1 MPARPAICEAAVEV
15 AGASSA
21 SLWEPDA
28 SGAALV
34 ATASSGAEFTDVA
47 LPLVG
52 QPSGVVRALV
62 SGEPFFVAD
71 APGHPALD
79 QELIRR
85 TGAASCLFQPVLRDG
100 SPVAVLAIV
109 WDQRHGDAH
118 R

>member
-1 MPARPAICEAAVEV
+1 MAS
-15 AGASSA
+15 ASSA
-21 SLWEPDA
+21 SLWEPDNSGTALIA
-28 SGAALV
+28 S
-34 ATASSGAEFTDVA
+34 ASSGGEFTDVA

-52 QPSGVVRALV
+52 QPSGAVRALV

-85 TGAASCLFQPVLRDG
+85 TGAASCLFQPVSRDG
-100 SPVAVLAIV
+100 SPVAVLTIV
-109 WDQRHGDAH
+109 WDQRMETAH